1 MKERAMTGSKLIPVI
16 GAGLALV
23 LAMPD
28 FSWAQTVSE
37 TEKPGISVTGMGAL
51 ENGQFVKSNYTQ
63 STQQD
68 RPWINRVYGQIRL
81 YSKINDHLSITVAP
95 EVKLW
100 FDTYPWQT
108 MGNTAFAFPFS
119 QRSTVVLADAQA
131 QLSFGDPNT
140 VAINGSAGVMP
151 YKYNNDAKNLGE
163 YLFRSGARPAYL
175 YNSFD
180 FAYSRLN
187 GIRLNTTM
195 LGNLSFDC
203 FLTTETQAKP
213 TLDWSL
219 SFLARYR
226 LPAMLEAGAGI
237 MFDRLFP
244 VMNSRTQPIDKDNV
258 YLTETGEKMYWK
270 FGGTKAVAHL
280 ALDPKFL
287 LPEIVKN
294 LFGQKDLRIYSEAA
308 VLGIENTTPYKH
320 PLDAG
325 GNPDT
330 TSQVIDS
337 AKLFYTDIMERI
349 PVMFG
354 FNVPAFKILDY
365 LSVELEW
372 FGWQYPNSYGNQG
385 FQILLPTPIPVQS
398 GKESLYQIDDNWKY
412 SFNFKRTIYGHLSV
426 IGQVSRD
433 HTQHDIYYPAYEAK
447 NLYEEVFTQKDNWG
461 WWVKVQY
468 TL

>member
-1 MKERAMTGSKLIPVI
+1 MTGRRMIPAIV
-16 GAGLALV
+16 AFSLMMPGL
-23 LAMPD
+23 
-28 FSWAQTVSE
+28 SWAQTESE
-37 TEKPGISVTGMGAL
+37 TDKPGISITGMGAL
-51 ENGQFVKSNYTQ
+51 ENGQFIKSNYTQ

-81 YSKINDHLSITVAP
+81 HSKINDHLSVTIAP

-131 QLSFGDPNT
+131 QLSFGNPDALA
-140 VAINGSAGVMP
+140 VSAMAGVMP
-151 YKYNNDAKNLGE
+151 FKYNNDAKNLGE
-163 YLFRSGARPAYL
+163 YLFRSGARPAYIN
-175 YNSFD
+175 NSFD

-187 GIRLNTTM
+187 GIRLNATT
-195 LGNLSFDC
+195 LSNLSFDC

-213 TLDWSL
+213 ALDWSL
-219 SFLARYR
+219 SFLANYR
-226 LPAMLEAGAGI
+226 LPSLFEAGAGI

-244 VMNSRTQPIDKDNV
+244 VMNSRTQPIGSDNS
-258 YLTETGEKMYWK
+258 YLNEAGGVEYWK

-280 ALDPKFL
+280 MLDPKIL
-287 LPEIVKN
+287 LPKSIKEM
-294 LFGQKDLRIYSEAA
+294 FGEKDFRIYGEAA

-330 TSQVIDS
+330 NQVVIDS
-337 AKLFYTDIMERI
+337 AKLFYEDIKERI

-354 FNVPAFKILDY
+354 INVPTLNYLDY

-372 FGWQYPNSYGNQG
+372 YGWQYPNSYGNQG
-385 FQILLPTPIPVQS
+385 FQILLPTPISVQS
-398 GKESLYQIDDNWKY
+398 GKESLYQVDDNWKY
-412 SFNFKRTIYGHLSV
+412 SFNLKRTLYGHLSV

-461 WWVKVQY
+461 WWVKLQY

>member
-1 MKERAMTGSKLIPVI
+1 MTGRRMIPVI
-16 GAGLALV
+16 VAISLM
-23 LAMPD
+23 MPG
-28 FSWAQTVSE
+28 FSLAQTESE
-37 TEKPGISVTGMGAL
+37 TEKPGVSVTGMGAI
-51 ENGQFVKSNYTQ
+51 ENGQFMKSNYTQ

-68 RPWINRVYGQIRL
+68 RPWINRVYGQICL
-81 YSKINDHLSITVAP
+81 HSKINDHLSITVAP

-108 MGNTAFAFPFS
+108 MGNTAFAYPFS

-131 QLSFGDPNT
+131 QLSFGNPD
-140 VAINGSAGVMP
+140 AIAFNAMAGVMP
-151 YKYNNDAKNLGE
+151 FKYNNDAKNLGE
-163 YLFRSGARPAYL
+163 YLFRSGARPAYI
-175 YNSFD
+175 NTSFD

-187 GIRLNTTM
+187 GIRLNATT
-195 LGNLSFDC
+195 LSNLSFDL

-213 TLDWSL
+213 ALDWSL
-219 SFLARYR
+219 SFMANYR
-226 LPAMLEAGAGI
+226 LPSVFEAGAGV

-258 YLTETGEKMYWK
+258 YLTKTGEQEYWK

-280 ALDPKFL
+280 MFDPKML
-287 LPEIVKN
+287 LPESIKN
-294 LFGQKDLRIYSEAA
+294 IFSEKDFRIYSEAA
-308 VLGIENTTPYKH
+308 VLGFENTTPYTH

-330 TSQVIDS
+330 TQQVIDS
-337 AKLFYTDIMERI
+337 AKLFYENILERI

-354 FNVPAFKILDY
+354 INVPTLKILDY

-372 FGWQYPNSYGNQG
+372 YGWQYPNSYGNQG

-412 SFNFKRTIYGHLSV
+412 SFNLKRTIYGHLSV

-461 WWVKVQY
+461 WWVKLQY